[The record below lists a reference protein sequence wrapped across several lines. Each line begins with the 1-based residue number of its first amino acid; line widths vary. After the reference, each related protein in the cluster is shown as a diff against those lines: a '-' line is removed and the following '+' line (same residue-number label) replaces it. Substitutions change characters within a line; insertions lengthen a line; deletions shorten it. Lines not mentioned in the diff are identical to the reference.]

1 MNDVINVFVD
11 SKLNQCWA
19 QKSMAKPISNV
30 RIVLFLF
37 RFSFKFFFLKFFIEQ
52 VCTTDGLGKDVFK
65 EQRLSM

>member
-19 QKSMAKPISNV
+19 QKSMAKAISNV
-30 RIVLFLF
+30 RIVFVSISLSL
-37 RFSFKFFFLKFFIEQ
+37 SFFFLKFFIEQ